1 MKDEWLN
8 VREYLELT
16 KKRKIAFFKY
26 FFFLLFLFV
35 FSFIQ
40 IHTYQTVEGY
50 VLDGMLVVN
59 VHTNKLNTIFDKN
72 TLYIGKK
79 KYEYKV
85 YDYKEEVISVG
96 QQYFKEVRLKL
107 NLEEQQNEDYKMV
120 TVKIEQEKKRILEI
134 FLSKLKGET

>member
-1 MKDEWLN
+1 MKDEWLS
-8 VREYLELT
+8 VREYLDLT
-16 KKRKIAFFKY
+16 KKRKIALFKY

-35 FSFIQ
+35 FSFTKIY
-40 IHTYQTVEGY
+40 TYQTVEGY
-50 VLDGMLVVN
+50 VLDDLLVVN
-59 VHTNKLNTIFDKN
+59 VNANKLNTIFNKN

-85 YDYKEEVISVG
+85 YDYKEEVTSVG
-96 QQYFKEVRLKL
+96 QQYYKEVRLKL
-107 NLEEQQNEDYKMV
+107 DLEEQQNEDYKMV